1 MITNIVQ
8 SYTYKMNHV
17 SSSLNRSN
25 LMVFNLR
32 SYFLIIAV
40 IPVISFS
47 QTVTRL
53 DDSKISSAELDN
65 KVQQLAKDGNV
76 QGLAITVFN
85 KNKPVYKKVFG
96 YKRFDTK
103 EPLQTNTNFYG
114 ASLSKAVF
122 AVLVM
127 KMVEEKVIEL
137 DKPLES
143 YLPQPVYA
151 YGKGTSWNQ
160 DYTDLKGDSLHK
172 KITARMCLDHT
183 SGFPNWRWYEPDQK
197 LRVDF
202 EPGSG
207 YSYSGEG
214 LCYLQFVLEKITGK
228 LLEQLMEEKIFH
240 PLGMST
246 SAYTWQSRF
255 EKNYCH
261 GHDTNGKVLEKDKD
275 NAPRSASTLETTPD
289 DLSLFLEGVL
299 EKRILGAASYK
310 EMFTPQLRLRSKIQ
324 MEAQSWLDT
333 TNSENDKIQLSYGL
347 GWGILQTPYG
357 FGAFKEGHGDGF
369 QHYSIIFPEK
379 QMGIL
384 IMTNSDNGEGIFK
397 ELLEVAIGDT
407 YTPWRW
413 QKYIPYNQK
422 K

>member
-1 MITNIVQ
+1 MV
-8 SYTYKMNHV
+8 
-17 SSSLNRSN
+17 RN
-25 LMVFNLR
+25 LQT
-32 SYFLIIAV
+32 YFLIIAL
-40 IPVISFS
+40 IPALSFS
-47 QTVTRL
+47 QKITRL
-53 DDSKISSAELDN
+53 DDSKISSAELDR
-65 KVQQLAKDGNV
+65 KIQQLMKDGKV

-85 KNKPVYKKVFG
+85 ENQPVYKKVFG

-103 EPLQTNTNFYG
+103 DPLRTNTNFYG
-114 ASLSKAVF
+114 ASLSKSVF

-127 KMVEEKVIEL
+127 KMVEEEVIEL

-143 YLPQPVYA
+143 YLPTPVYA

-160 DYTDLKGDSLHK
+160 DYTSLEKDSLYK

-197 LRVDF
+197 LRVLF
-202 EPGSG
+202 QPGTA

-228 LLEQLMEEKIFH
+228 SLEQLMEEEIFH
-240 PLGMST
+240 PLGMNT
-246 SAYTWQSRF
+246 SAYTWEARF
-255 EKNYCH
+255 EKNYCY
-261 GHDTNGKVLEKDKD
+261 GHDTNGKIYQKDKD

-299 EKRILGAASYK
+299 QKRILTPASYK
-310 EMFTPQLRLRSKIQ
+310 QMFTPQLRLRSKMQ
-324 MEAQSWLDT
+324 MEQRSWLDT
-333 TNSENDKIQLSYGL
+333 TTSENDNIQLSYGL

-357 FGAFKEGHGDGF
+357 LGAFKEGHGDGF
-369 QHYSIIFPEK
+369 QHYMIIFPER

-384 IMTNSDNGEGIFK
+384 ILTNSDNGEGIFK
-397 ELLEVAIGDT
+397 ELLEVAMADK

-413 QKYIPYNQK
+413 QNYIPFDQK

>member
-1 MITNIVQ
+1 
-8 SYTYKMNHV
+8 
-17 SSSLNRSN
+17 
-25 LMVFNLR
+25 MVFSFH
-32 SYFLIIAV
+32 SYFLILVI

-65 KVQQLAKDGNV
+65 KVQQLMKDGNV

-103 EPLQTNTNFYG
+103 ERLQTNTNFYG

-143 YLPQPVYA
+143 YLPQPVSA

-246 SAYTWQSRF
+246 SAYTWQARF

-299 EKRILGAASYK
+299 EQRILGAVSYK

-369 QHYSIIFPEK
+369 QHYFIIFPEK

-384 IMTNSDNGEGIFK
+384 ILTNSDNGEGIFK
-397 ELLEVAIGDT
+397 ELLEFAVGDK

-413 QKYIPYNQK
+413 QNYIPYDQK

>member
-1 MITNIVQ
+1 
-8 SYTYKMNHV
+8 
-17 SSSLNRSN
+17 
-25 LMVFNLR
+25 MVFSFR
-32 SYFLIIAV
+32 PYFLITMI
-40 IPVISFS
+40 IPVICFS

-53 DDSKISSAELDN
+53 DNSKISSAELDN
-65 KVQQLAKDGNV
+65 KVQHLMKAGNV
-76 QGLAITVFN
+76 QGIAISVFN

-143 YLPQPVYA
+143 YLTQPVFA

-160 DYTDLKGDSLHK
+160 DYTDLKEDSLYK

-183 SGFPNWRWYEPDQK
+183 SGFPNWRWFEPDQK

-214 LCYLQFVLEKITGK
+214 LCYLQFVLEKLTGK
-228 LLEQLMEEKIFH
+228 LLEQLMEEKLFH
-240 PLGMST
+240 PLQMST

-255 EKNYCH
+255 EKNYCY

-299 EKRILGAASYK
+299 EKRILSAASYK
-310 EMFTPQLRLRSKIQ
+310 EMFRPQLRLRSKMQ

-333 TNSENDKIQLSYGL
+333 TNRENDKIQLSYGL

-369 QHYSIIFPEK
+369 QHYFIIFPER

-397 ELLEVAIGDT
+397 ELLEFAIGDK
-407 YTPWRW
+407 YTPWHW
-413 QKYIPYNQK
+413 QNYIPYDQK

>member
-1 MITNIVQ
+1 
-8 SYTYKMNHV
+8 
-17 SSSLNRSN
+17 
-25 LMVFNLR
+25 MVFSFH
-32 SYFLIIAV
+32 SYFLILVI

-65 KVQQLAKDGNV
+65 KVQQLVKDGNV

-85 KNKPVYKKVFG
+85 ENKPVYKKVFG

-103 EPLQTNTNFYG
+103 ERLQTNTNFYG

-143 YLPQPVYA
+143 YLPQPVSA

-246 SAYTWQSRF
+246 SAYTWQARF

-299 EKRILGAASYK
+299 EQRILGAVSYK

-369 QHYSIIFPEK
+369 QHYFIIFPEK

-384 IMTNSDNGEGIFK
+384 ILTNSDNGEGIFK
-397 ELLEVAIGDT
+397 ELLEFAIGDK

-413 QKYIPYNQK
+413 QNYIPYDQK

>member
-1 MITNIVQ
+1 
-8 SYTYKMNHV
+8 
-17 SSSLNRSN
+17 
-25 LMVFNLR
+25 MVFGFH
-32 SYFLIIAV
+32 SYFLILVI

-65 KVQQLAKDGNV
+65 KVQQLMKDGNV

-85 KNKPVYKKVFG
+85 ENKPVYKKVFG

-103 EPLQTNTNFYG
+103 ERLQTNTNFYG

-143 YLPQPVYA
+143 YLPQPVSA

-197 LRVDF
+197 LRVHF

-228 LLEQLMEEKIFH
+228 LLEQLMEETIFH
-240 PLGMST
+240 PLEMST

-255 EKNYCH
+255 EKNYCY

-289 DLSLFLEGVL
+289 DLSLFLGGVL
-299 EKRILGAASYK
+299 EKRILGAVSYK

-333 TNSENDKIQLSYGL
+333 TNTENDNIQLSYGL

-369 QHYSIIFPEK
+369 QHYLIIFPEK

-397 ELLEVAIGDT
+397 ELLEVAIGDK
-407 YTPWRW
+407 YTPWHW
-413 QKYIPYNQK
+413 QNYIPYNQK

>member
-1 MITNIVQ
+1 
-8 SYTYKMNHV
+8 
-17 SSSLNRSN
+17 
-25 LMVFNLR
+25 MVFNFR
-32 SYFLIIAV
+32 SYFLILV
-40 IPVISFS
+40 MIPVISFS
-47 QTVTRL
+47 QTITRL

-65 KVQQLAKDGNV
+65 KVQQLMKDGNV
-76 QGLAITVFN
+76 HGLAISVFN

-103 EPLQTNTNFYG
+103 EPLQTNTNIYG

-160 DYTDLKGDSLHK
+160 DYTDLKEDSLYK

-197 LRVDF
+197 LRVHF

-240 PLGMST
+240 PLGMNT
-246 SAYTWQSRF
+246 SAYTWQPRF
-255 EKNYCH
+255 EKNYCY

-289 DLSLFLEGVL
+289 DYSLFLEAVL

-397 ELLEVAIGDT
+397 ELLEIAIADK

-413 QKYIPYNQK
+413 QNYIPYDQK

>member
-1 MITNIVQ
+1 
-8 SYTYKMNHV
+8 
-17 SSSLNRSN
+17 
-25 LMVFNLR
+25 MVFNFR
-32 SYFLIIAV
+32 SYFLILVI

-47 QTVTRL
+47 QTITRL

-65 KVQQLAKDGNV
+65 KIQQLMKDGNV
-76 QGLAITVFN
+76 HGLAISVFN

-160 DYTDLKGDSLHK
+160 DYTDLKEDSLYK

-197 LRVDF
+197 LRVHF

-299 EKRILGAASYK
+299 EKRILGAVSYK

-333 TNSENDKIQLSYGL
+333 TNTENDNIQLSYGL

-369 QHYSIIFPEK
+369 QHYLIIFPEK

-397 ELLEVAIGDT
+397 ELLEIAIGDK
-407 YTPWRW
+407 YTPWHW
-413 QKYIPYNQK
+413 QNYIPYDQK

>member
-1 MITNIVQ
+1 
-8 SYTYKMNHV
+8 
-17 SSSLNRSN
+17 
-25 LMVFNLR
+25 MVFSFH
-32 SYFLIIAV
+32 SYFLILVI

-53 DDSKISSAELDN
+53 DDSKISSAELDK
-65 KVQQLAKDGNV
+65 KVQQLLKDGNV
-76 QGLAITVFN
+76 PGLAITVFN

-143 YLPQPVYA
+143 YLPQPVSA

-228 LLEQLMEEKIFH
+228 LLEQLMEEKIFR

-246 SAYTWQSRF
+246 SAYTWQARF

-299 EKRILGAASYK
+299 EQRILGAVSYK

-369 QHYSIIFPEK
+369 QHYFIIFPEK

-384 IMTNSDNGEGIFK
+384 ILTNSDNGEGIFK
-397 ELLEVAIGDT
+397 ELLEFAVGDK

-413 QKYIPYNQK
+413 QNYIPYDQK

>member
-1 MITNIVQ
+1 MA
-8 SYTYKMNHV
+8 
-17 SSSLNRSN
+17 L
-25 LMVFNLR
+25 NLR
-32 SYFLIIAV
+32 AHFLITAL
-40 IPVISFS
+40 IPMAIFS
-47 QTVTRL
+47 QSINRL
-53 DDSKISSAELDN
+53 DGSKISSAQLDG
-65 KVQQLAKDGNV
+65 KVQQLMKDGNV

-85 KNKPVYKKVFG
+85 KNKAVYKKVFG

-137 DKPLES
+137 DKTLES

-151 YGKGTSWNQ
+151 YGKGSSWNQ
-160 DYTDLKGDSLHK
+160 DYTDLKQDSFYK
-172 KITARMCLDHT
+172 KITARMCLEHS

-197 LRVDF
+197 LRVLF
-202 EPGSG
+202 QPGTA

-228 LLEQLMEEKIFH
+228 SLEQLMEENIFG
-240 PLGMST
+240 PLHMTT
-246 SAYTWQSRF
+246 SAYFWQPRF
-255 EKNYCH
+255 EANYCL
-261 GHDTNGKVLEKDKD
+261 GHTTDNKVYEKDKD

-289 DLSLFLEGVL
+289 DLSLFLAGVL
-299 EKRILGAASYK
+299 QKKILTSASYK
-310 EMFTPQLRLRSKIQ
+310 EMFTPQLRLRSKLQ
-324 MEAQSWLDT
+324 MEARSWLDT
-333 TNSENDKIQLSYGL
+333 TNTENDNIQLSYAL

-384 IMTNSDNGEGIFK
+384 ILTNSDNGEGIFK
-397 ELLEVAIGDT
+397 ELLEVAIADK

-413 QKYIPYNQK
+413 QNYIPYDQK

>member
-1 MITNIVQ
+1 MI
-8 SYTYKMNHV
+8 
-17 SSSLNRSN
+17 
-25 LMVFNLR
+25 FNFRHYL
-32 SYFLIIAV
+32 FILLV
-40 IPVISFS
+40 IPAISFS
-47 QTVTRL
+47 QTITRL
-53 DDSKISSAELDN
+53 DNSKISSAELDN
-65 KVQQLAKDGNV
+65 KVQQLMKDGNV
-76 QGLAITVFN
+76 HGLAITVFN

-96 YKRFDTK
+96 YKRLDTK

-114 ASLSKAVF
+114 ASLSKSVF

-143 YLPQPVYA
+143 YLPQPVYS

-160 DYTDLKGDSLHK
+160 DYTDLKEDSLYK

-197 LRVDF
+197 LRVHF

-228 LLEQLMEEKIFH
+228 LLEQLMEETIFH

-255 EKNYCH
+255 EKNYCY

-289 DLSLFLEGVL
+289 DLSRFLGGVL
-299 EKRILGAASYK
+299 EKRILGAVSYK

-333 TNSENDKIQLSYGL
+333 TNTENDNIQLSYGL

-369 QHYSIIFPEK
+369 QHYLIIFPEK

-397 ELLEVAIGDT
+397 ELLEVAIGDK
-407 YTPWRW
+407 YTPWHW
-413 QKYIPYNQK
+413 QNYIPYNQK

>member
-1 MITNIVQ
+1 
-8 SYTYKMNHV
+8 
-17 SSSLNRSN
+17 
-25 LMVFNLR
+25 MVFNFR
-32 SYFLIIAV
+32 IYFLVTAL
-40 IPVISFS
+40 IPMISFS
-47 QTVTRL
+47 QTITRL
-53 DDSKISSAELDN
+53 DDSKITSAELD
-65 KVQQLAKDGNV
+65 KKIQQLMHDGNV

-85 KNKPVYKKVFG
+85 RSKPVYKKVFG

-122 AVLVM
+122 AVFVM
-127 KMVEEKVIEL
+127 KMVDEKVIEL

-160 DYTDLKGDSLHK
+160 DYTALQEDSLYK
-172 KITARMCLDHT
+172 KITARMCLDHS

-197 LRVDF
+197 LRVLF
-202 EPGSG
+202 QPGTA

-214 LCYLQFVLEKITGK
+214 LCYLQFVLEKKTGK
-228 LLEQLMEEKIFH
+228 SLEQLMEEKIFR
-240 PLGMST
+240 PLHMIT
-246 SAYTWQSRF
+246 SAYFWEPRF
-255 EKNYCH
+255 EANYCF
-261 GHDTNGKVLEKDKD
+261 GHTSDNKVYQKDKD

-289 DLSLFLEGVL
+289 DLSLFFEAVL
-299 EKRILGAASYK
+299 QKKILSSASYE
-310 EMFTPQLRLRSKIQ
+310 EMFTPQLRLRSKMQ
-324 MEAQSWLDT
+324 FEDRVWLDT
-333 TNSENDKIQLSYGL
+333 TNSENDNIQLGYGL
-347 GWGILQTPYG
+347 GWGILQTPFG

-369 QHYSIIFPEK
+369 QHYAIIFPDK

-384 IMTNSDNGEGIFK
+384 ILTNSDNGEGIFK
-397 ELLEVAIGDT
+397 ELLETAIADK

-413 QKYIPYNQK
+413 QNYIPYDQK

>member
-1 MITNIVQ
+1 MVLNFR
-8 SYTYKMNHV
+8 TY
-17 SSSLNRSN
+17 SL
-25 LMVFNLR
+25 
-32 SYFLIIAV
+32 IAAFV
-40 IPVISFS
+40 PTISFS
-47 QTVTRL
+47 QNITRL
-53 DDSKISSAELDN
+53 DDSKISSAELDK
-65 KVQQLAKDGNV
+65 KVQQLMKDGNV
-76 QGLAITVFN
+76 PGLAITVFN

-137 DKPLES
+137 DRPLES
-143 YLPQPVYA
+143 YLPKPVYT
-151 YGKGTSWNQ
+151 YGKGTNWNQ
-160 DYTDLKGDSLHK
+160 DYTSLEQDSLYK
-172 KITARMCLDHT
+172 KITARMCLDHS

-197 LRVDF
+197 LRVLF
-202 EPGSG
+202 QPGTA

-214 LCYLQFVLEKITGK
+214 LCYLQFILEKITGRS
-228 LLEQLMEEKIFH
+228 LEQLMEEKIFR
-240 PLGMST
+240 PLQMST
-246 SAYTWQSRF
+246 SAYFWQPRF
-255 EKNYCH
+255 EANYCF
-261 GHDTNGKVLEKDKD
+261 GHATDNKVYQKDKD

-289 DLSLFLEGVL
+289 DLSSFLEGVL
-299 EKRILGAASYK
+299 QKKILTPASYK

-324 MEAQSWLDT
+324 MEARSWLDT
-333 TNSENDKIQLSYGL
+333 VNTDNDNIQLSYGL

-369 QHYSIIFPEK
+369 QHYTIIFPEK
-379 QMGIL
+379 EMGIL
-384 IMTNSDNGEGIFK
+384 ILTNSDNGEGIFK
-397 ELLEVAIGDT
+397 DLLEAAIADK

-413 QKYIPYNQK
+413 QNYIPYNHK

>member
-1 MITNIVQ
+1 MGF
-8 SYTYKMNHV
+8 S
-17 SSSLNRSN
+17 
-25 LMVFNLR
+25 FR
-32 SYFLIIAV
+32 SYLFMTVLIPAV
-40 IPVISFS
+40 SFS
-47 QTVTRL
+47 QNITRL
-53 DDSKISSAELDN
+53 DDSKISLVELDQ
-65 KVQQLAKDGNV
+65 KVQHLMKDGNV
-76 QGLAITVFN
+76 HGLAITVFN
-85 KNKPVYKKVFG
+85 HNRPVYKKVFG

-103 EPLQTNTNFYG
+103 EPLQTNTNIYG

-127 KMVEEKVIEL
+127 KMVEEKIIEL
-137 DKPLES
+137 DKPLEG

-151 YGKGTSWNQ
+151 YGKGSSWNQ
-160 DYTDLKGDSLHK
+160 DYTDLQVDTLYK
-172 KITARMCLDHT
+172 KITARMCLDHS

-197 LRVDF
+197 LRVHF
-202 EPGSG
+202 QPGTA

-228 LLEQLMEEKIFH
+228 SLEQLMEEKIFH
-240 PLGMST
+240 PLQMNT
-246 SAYTWQSRF
+246 SAYFWQPRF
-255 EKNYCH
+255 EANYCY
-261 GHDTNGKVLEKDKD
+261 GHAADNKIYEKDKD

-289 DLSLFLEGVL
+289 DYSLFLEGVL
-299 EKRILGAASYK
+299 QEKILTTTSYK

-324 MEAQSWLDT
+324 MEPQSWLDT
-333 TNSENDKIQLSYGL
+333 TNSENDKIQLAYGL

>member
-1 MITNIVQ
+1 MAV
-8 SYTYKMNHV
+8 Y
-17 SSSLNRSN
+17 
-25 LMVFNLR
+25 FR
-32 SYFLIIAV
+32 SYLLMMALIPAIGFTQK
-40 IPVISFS
+40 I
-47 QTVTRL
+47 TRL
-53 DDSKISSAELDN
+53 DNSKISSADLDN
-65 KVQQLAKDGNV
+65 KVQQLMKDGNV
-76 QGLAITVFN
+76 AGLAITVFN

-96 YKRFDTK
+96 YKRYDTK

-114 ASLSKAVF
+114 ASLSKSVF

-127 KMVEEKVIEL
+127 KMVDEKIIEL

-151 YGKGTSWNQ
+151 YGKGASWGQDFTSLQ
-160 DYTDLKGDSLHK
+160 GDSLYK
-172 KITARMCLDHT
+172 KITARMCLDHS

-197 LRVDF
+197 LHVHF
-202 EPGSG
+202 EPGSAF
-207 YSYSGEG
+207 SYSGEG
-214 LCYLQFVLEKITGK
+214 LCYLQFVLEKITGRS
-228 LLEQLMEEKIFH
+228 LEQLMEEKIFH
-240 PLGMST
+240 PLQMDN
-246 SAYTWQSRF
+246 SAYSWLPRF
-255 EKNYCH
+255 EANYCA
-261 GHDTNGKVLEKDKD
+261 GHTSDNKVYPKDKD

-299 EKRILGAASYK
+299 QQKILAAASYK

-333 TNSENDKIQLSYGL
+333 TNTENDKIQLSYGL

-369 QHYSIIFPEK
+369 QHYWIIFPGK
-379 QMGIL
+379 QLGMMIL
-384 IMTNSDNGEGIFK
+384 TNSDNGEGIFK
-397 ELLEVAIGDT
+397 ELLEVAIGDK

-413 QKYIPYNQK
+413 QNYIPYDQK

>member
-1 MITNIVQ
+1 
-8 SYTYKMNHV
+8 
-17 SSSLNRSN
+17 
-25 LMVFNLR
+25 MVFSFH
-32 SYFLIIAV
+32 SYFLILVI

-65 KVQQLAKDGNV
+65 KVQQLMKDGNV

-85 KNKPVYKKVFG
+85 ENKPVYKKVFG

-143 YLPQPVYA
+143 YLPQPVSA

-228 LLEQLMEEKIFH
+228 LLEQLMEEKIFR

-246 SAYTWQSRF
+246 SAYTWQARF

-299 EKRILGAASYK
+299 EQRILGAVSYK
-310 EMFTPQLRLRSKIQ
+310 EMFTPQLRLHSKIQ

-333 TNSENDKIQLSYGL
+333 TNNENDKIQLSYGL

-369 QHYSIIFPEK
+369 QHYFIIFPEK

-384 IMTNSDNGEGIFK
+384 ILTNSDNGEGIFK
-397 ELLEVAIGDT
+397 ELLEFAVGDK

-413 QKYIPYNQK
+413 QNYIPYDQK

>member
-1 MITNIVQ
+1 
-8 SYTYKMNHV
+8 
-17 SSSLNRSN
+17 
-25 LMVFNLR
+25 MVFSFH
-32 SYFLIIAV
+32 SYFLILVI

-65 KVQQLAKDGNV
+65 KVQQLVKDGNV

-143 YLPQPVYA
+143 YLPQPVSA

-228 LLEQLMEEKIFH
+228 LLEQLMEEKIFR

-246 SAYTWQSRF
+246 SAYTWQARF

-299 EKRILGAASYK
+299 EQRILGAVSYK

-369 QHYSIIFPEK
+369 QHYFIIFPEK

-384 IMTNSDNGEGIFK
+384 ILTNSDNGEGIFK
-397 ELLEVAIGDT
+397 ELLEFAIGDK

-413 QKYIPYNQK
+413 QNYIPYDQK

>member
-1 MITNIVQ
+1 MRPDFRT
-8 SYTYKMNHV
+8 
-17 SSSLNRSN
+17 L
-25 LMVFNLR
+25 
-32 SYFLIIAV
+32 FLFIAL
-40 IPVISFS
+40 IPAISFS
-47 QTVTRL
+47 QTTTRL
-53 DDSKISSAELDN
+53 DNSKIRSTELDT
-65 KVQQLAKDGNV
+65 KIQQLMKDGNV
-76 QGLAITVFN
+76 HGLAITIFN
-85 KNKPVYKKVFG
+85 NNKPVYKKVFG

-114 ASLSKAVF
+114 ASLSKSVF

-127 KMVEEKVIEL
+127 KMVEERVIEL
-137 DKPLES
+137 DQPLES

-151 YGKGTSWNQ
+151 YGKGSSWGQDFTSLQ
-160 DYTDLKGDSLHK
+160 GDSLYK
-172 KITARMCLDHT
+172 KITARMCLDHST
-183 SGFPNWRWYEPDQK
+183 GFPNWRWYEPDQK
-197 LRVDF
+197 LHVHF
-202 EPGSG
+202 EPGSA

-228 LLEQLMEEKIFH
+228 SLEQLMDAKIFN
-240 PLGMST
+240 PLGMKA
-246 SAYTWQSRF
+246 SAYSWQARF
-255 EKNYCH
+255 EKNYCY

-299 EKRILGAASYK
+299 EKRILGPVSYK

-369 QHYSIIFPEK
+369 QHYFIIFPEK

-397 ELLEVAIGDT
+397 ELLEVAIGDK

-413 QKYIPYNQK
+413 QNYIPYDQK

>member
-1 MITNIVQ
+1 
-8 SYTYKMNHV
+8 
-17 SSSLNRSN
+17 
-25 LMVFNLR
+25 MVFNFR
-32 SYFLIIAV
+32 VFFLIIAV
-40 IPVISFS
+40 IPAISFS

-53 DDSKISSAELDN
+53 DGSKISFAELDN
-65 KVQQLAKDGNV
+65 KVQQLIKDGNV
-76 QGLAITVFN
+76 HGLAITVFN

-103 EPLQTNTNFYG
+103 ESLQTNTNFYG

-127 KMVEEKVIEL
+127 KMIEEKVIEL

-160 DYTDLKGDSLHK
+160 DYTDLKEDSLHK

-333 TNSENDKIQLSYGL
+333 TSSENDKILLSYGL

-369 QHYSIIFPEK
+369 QHYFIIFPER
-379 QMGIL
+379 QLGIL

-397 ELLEVAIGDT
+397 ELLEFATGDM

-413 QKYIPYNQK
+413 QNYIPYDQK

>member
-1 MITNIVQ
+1 M
-8 SYTYKMNHV
+8 
-17 SSSLNRSN
+17 
-25 LMVFNLR
+25 FNLR
-32 SYFLIIAV
+32 SYFFILFV
-40 IPVISFS
+40 IPLASFS
-47 QTVTRL
+47 QTVSRL
-53 DDSKISSAELDN
+53 DDSKISFAELDS
-65 KVQQLAKDGNV
+65 KIQQLVKAGKV
-76 QGLAITVFN
+76 HGLAITVFN
-85 KNKPVYKKVFG
+85 QNKPVYKKVFG

-103 EPLQTNTNFYG
+103 EPLEINTNIYG

-122 AVLVM
+122 AVLIM
-127 KMVEEKVIEL
+127 KMVEEKIIEL

-160 DYTDLKGDSLHK
+160 DYTDLQGDSLYK

-183 SGFPNWRWYEPDQK
+183 SGFPNWRWFEPDQK

-202 EPGSG
+202 EPGFG

-214 LCYLQFVLEKITGK
+214 LCYLQFVLEKITGRS
-228 LLEQLMEEKIFH
+228 LEQLTEEKIFH
-240 PLGMST
+240 PLGMNT
-246 SAYTWQSRF
+246 SAFTWEQRF
-255 EKNYCH
+255 EKNYCY
-261 GHDTNGKVLEKDKD
+261 GHDTTGKVLAKDKD
-275 NAPRSASTLETTPD
+275 NAPRSASTLETTPGD
-289 DLSLFLEGVL
+289 YSLFLEGILQKKIL
-299 EKRILGAASYK
+299 EDASYK
-310 EMFTPQLRLRSKIQ
+310 EMFTPQLRLRSKNQ
-324 MEAQSWLDT
+324 MEVKSWLDT
-333 TNSENDKIQLSYGL
+333 TNAENDSIQLSYGL

-369 QHYSIIFPEK
+369 QHYSIIFPDK

-397 ELLEVAIGDT
+397 ELLDVAIADE

-413 QKYIPYNQK
+413 QNYIPYDQK

>member
-1 MITNIVQ
+1 
-8 SYTYKMNHV
+8 
-17 SSSLNRSN
+17 
-25 LMVFNLR
+25 MVFNFR
-32 SYFLIIAV
+32 SYLLILVI

-53 DDSKISSAELDN
+53 DNSKISSVELDN
-65 KVQQLAKDGNV
+65 KVQQLMKDGNV
-76 QGLAITVFN
+76 QGLAIRVFN

-160 DYTDLKGDSLHK
+160 DYTDLKEDSLHK

-240 PLGMST
+240 PLENEYVSLYL
-246 SAYTWQSRF
+246 AIPFRKKLLLWPRYQRQSF
-255 EKNYCH
+255 
-261 GHDTNGKVLEKDKD
+261 GK
-275 NAPRSASTLETTPD
+275 R
-289 DLSLFLEGVL
+289 
-299 EKRILGAASYK
+299 
-310 EMFTPQLRLRSKIQ
+310 
-324 MEAQSWLDT
+324 
-333 TNSENDKIQLSYGL
+333 
-347 GWGILQTPYG
+347 
-357 FGAFKEGHGDGF
+357 
-369 QHYSIIFPEK
+369 
-379 QMGIL
+379 
-384 IMTNSDNGEGIFK
+384 
-397 ELLEVAIGDT
+397 
-407 YTPWRW
+407 
-413 QKYIPYNQK
+413 
-422 K
+422 